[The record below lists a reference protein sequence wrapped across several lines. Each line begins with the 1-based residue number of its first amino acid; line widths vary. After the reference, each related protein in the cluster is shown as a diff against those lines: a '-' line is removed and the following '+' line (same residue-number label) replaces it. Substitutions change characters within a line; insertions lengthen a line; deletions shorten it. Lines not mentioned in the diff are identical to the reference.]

1 MKTRYNKFLSF
12 AAGLLVASGMT
23 SCIGDL
29 DTVPLNPNDKVEQNA
44 YGTDEAGYLQGLARL
59 YFQFITNDTKDL
71 QVSDGGSAEL
81 IRAYWSVQE
90 TSTDEAKCAWS
101 DDAWVRALNTNTWTE
116 AQNDATYA
124 VYVRTL
130 QGIVYINDFLRQTT
144 DKKLEER
151 GVGPEVAAK
160 VAGFRAEA
168 RFLRAYLYWIAVDTF
183 GNVPFITEDSP
194 FGINVLPE
202 QGTRAEI
209 FNFCIDELEDLVADG
224 SAMPEARTN
233 YPRADKG
240 SVYGL
245 LARMYLNAEVYTSV
259 PMWEEAKAACEKIFT
274 MGYQLCPDYASLF
287 RGDNGENL
295 AARNEFLFAI
305 AYDAENSQSFGGTT
319 YLTFAA
325 IAQDD
330 IREMET
336 DTPDGK
342 QTVTYYP
349 NGVNGGWGGIR
360 VPYEFVLK
368 YFQVEDTD
376 YSSGEYT
383 CTDKRGQMF
392 CIAGRE
398 ESMEDAL
405 YVFLNGWSCL
415 KFNNVPHDKT
425 PEEYGDVAVT
435 KAYSDIDF
443 PLIRLGEIYLIYAE
457 ACLELNEPETAL
469 QYLQDLSQRAG
480 VEAPE
485 GYNRNYLIEERAREL
500 MWEGHR
506 RTDLIRWGVF
516 HTSDFLWP
524 YKGGDSFRGQ
534 GFDQYKTLF
543 ALPLTDIT
551 ANGTL
556 VQNPGYKQT
565 EN

>member
-81 IRAYWSVQE
+81 IRAYWSMQE

-274 MGYQLCPDYASLF
+274 MGYQLCPDYA
-287 RGDNGENL
+287 
-295 AARNEFLFAI
+295 
-305 AYDAENSQSFGGTT
+305 
-319 YLTFAA
+319 
-325 IAQDD
+325 
-330 IREMET
+330 
-336 DTPDGK
+336 
-342 QTVTYYP
+342 
-349 NGVNGGWGGIR
+349 
-360 VPYEFVLK
+360 
-368 YFQVEDTD
+368 
-376 YSSGEYT
+376 
-383 CTDKRGQMF
+383 
-392 CIAGRE
+392 
-398 ESMEDAL
+398 
-405 YVFLNGWSCL
+405 
-415 KFNNVPHDKT
+415 
-425 PEEYGDVAVT
+425 
-435 KAYSDIDF
+435 
-443 PLIRLGEIYLIYAE
+443 
-457 ACLELNEPETAL
+457 
-469 QYLQDLSQRAG
+469 
-480 VEAPE
+480 
-485 GYNRNYLIEERAREL
+485 
-500 MWEGHR
+500 
-506 RTDLIRWGVF
+506 
-516 HTSDFLWP
+516 
-524 YKGGDSFRGQ
+524 
-534 GFDQYKTLF
+534 
-543 ALPLTDIT
+543 
-551 ANGTL
+551 
-556 VQNPGYKQT
+556 
-565 EN
+565 